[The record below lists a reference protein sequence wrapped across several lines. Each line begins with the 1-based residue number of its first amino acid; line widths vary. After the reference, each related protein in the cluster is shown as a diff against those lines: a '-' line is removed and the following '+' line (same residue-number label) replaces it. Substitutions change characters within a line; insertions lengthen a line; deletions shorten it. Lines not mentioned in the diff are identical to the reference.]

1 MIILN
6 FQNINAS
13 YSDLQPFFSIRPILS
28 MKARLSCFFICLFF
42 PGAAFSDEPVGP
54 PDWMKDI
61 TRLPPGGHADLRAVE
76 LEYTLDWN
84 HRVNA
89 GKVEI
94 AIMRDGPKK
103 DKFVG
108 DANGGSTGFA
118 RLLFPYDFRARS
130 IVDQDSLRPLTFQ
143 LTEKDRSEENSYDII
158 FESKRQI
165 YTTTS
170 KRKTETLSAT
180 SRFKFDFGQ
189 DVLSS
194 AFYLRGQPLKDGDS
208 ITMLVTPFNRPYL
221 ASFKVVGRES
231 HEVKGT
237 TYEAIRLDATVGK
250 VNQDLTIKSYEKIKR
265 TTLWFTDDEYRIPL
279 ELQAHLTFGYVSARL
294 DEKKWLE

>member
-1 MIILN
+1 
-6 FQNINAS
+6 
-13 YSDLQPFFSIRPILS
+13 
-28 MKARLSCFFICLFF
+28 MKARLSCLFLYLF
-42 PGAAFSDEPVGP
+42 LPGTAFSDEPVGP

-61 TRLPPGGHADLRAVE
+61 TRLPPGEHANLRPVS

-84 HRVNA
+84 NRVNA
-89 GKVEI
+89 GRVDI
-94 AIMRDGPKK
+94 AIVSDGTGKK
-103 DKFVG
+103 KFVG
-108 DANGGSTGFA
+108 DASGRSTGFA
-118 RLLFPYDFRARS
+118 RVLFPYDFRARS

-143 LTEKDRSEENSYDII
+143 LSEKDRSEENNYDII

-170 KRKTETLSAT
+170 KQKNETLSAT

-194 AFYLRGQPLKDGDS
+194 AFYLRSQPLKDGDS

-221 ASFKVVGRES
+221 ATFKVVGRES

-237 TYEAIRLDATVGK
+237 TYEAIRLDANVGK
-250 VNQDLTIKSYEKIKR
+250 VEADLTIKSYEKIKR

-279 ELQAHLTFGYVSARL
+279 EMQAHLTFGYVSARL
-294 DEKKWLE
+294 DGQKWLE